1 MLEAAYAGI
10 RVVDKLLC
18 AIINR
23 GNGRAEVFIASI
35 TCSIALRVRLNGV
48 ALRIATFL
56 RSASQ
61 ALLGP
66 EFSVSG
72 Q

>member
-1 MLEAAYAGI
+1 MQGI

-18 AIINR
+18 AMINR
-23 GNGRAEVFIASI
+23 GNGRAEVFHKSEHYVFDSI
-35 TCSIALRVRLNGV
+35 EVRLNGV
-48 ALRIATFL
+48 ALSIATFL
-56 RSASQ
+56 GSAFQ